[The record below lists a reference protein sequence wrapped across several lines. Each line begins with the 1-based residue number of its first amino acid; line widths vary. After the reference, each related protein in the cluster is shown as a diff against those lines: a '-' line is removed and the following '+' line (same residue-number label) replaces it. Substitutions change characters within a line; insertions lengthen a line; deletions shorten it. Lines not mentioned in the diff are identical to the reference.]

1 MPLCQL
7 WVAGLDAVEFI
18 ANHAEIAIAFVQE
31 SKLPLVCKD
40 KIIHLIC
47 VKFFCIQS
55 CLFVITLLAS
65 AELLQCEAFM
75 SALD

>member
-1 MPLCQL
+1 L

-47 VKFFCIQS
+47 IQS

-75 SALD
+75 SALDQ